1 MNQMLQWLESGDHI
15 RVDLDGLWQKAIAEG
30 RDASIR
36 VRRDVKKGLSDMLED
51 RPGELAILS
60 AWASG
65 KGKKG

>member
-1 MNQMLQWLESGDHI
+1 MNQVLQWLDTDDHI
-15 RVDLDGLWQKAIAEG
+15 RVDLDGLWQKAITEG

-36 VRRDVKKGLSDMLED
+36 VQRGMKMGLSDILED
-51 RPGELAILS
+51 RTGELAIIS